1 MIWFANLNSQPLYFI
16 QFSGLLV
23 SADATRSTKITDD
36 SNTHQPSPL
45 PSIILSTS
53 ATDDATVAHF
63 AAPSTAESSPPSAV
77 EQPTIDSYIVHQQH
91 EIMHD
96 EQVFNEAVEPGEAI
110 PNSDVGDSDGDFDD
124 APIDELTKKSS
135 ELQTSGVSDEL
146 ISGEGVASFLR
157 SEAVSTNSGING

>member
-1 MIWFANLNSQPLYFI
+1 
-16 QFSGLLV
+16 
-23 SADATRSTKITDD
+23 
-36 SNTHQPSPL
+36 
-45 PSIILSTS
+45 
-53 ATDDATVAHF
+53 
-63 AAPSTAESSPPSAV
+63 
-77 EQPTIDSYIVHQQH
+77 
-91 EIMHD
+91 MHD